1 MKKFAHILVL
11 LILLIGSS
19 FDTLELL
26 VPAQNAYAATEK
38 NQQSKNAPRELVN
51 DELIISRSAHQLSV
65 TVHQQSIK
73 QHPQFLPSGSLL
85 LQQLQLPPPVTP
97 QAQQQP
103 GYGHL
108 FRYYL
113 F

>member
-26 VPAQNAYAATEK
+26 VPAQKPCTSAEK
-38 NQQSKNAPRELVN
+38 NQHSKNTQRELVN
-51 DELIISRSAHQLSV
+51 DELIMNRSAQQPSV
-65 TVHQQSIK
+65 TAAQRSLQ
-73 QHPQFLPSGSLL
+73 QHPQFLPPDAPL
-85 LQQLQLPPPVTP
+85 LQLLQLPPPVTP
-97 QAQQQP
+97 LAKQQP
-103 GYGHL
+103 GYGTL

>member
-1 MKKFAHILVL
+1 MRKFAHILAL

-26 VPAQNAYAATEK
+26 VPAQKTGASAEK
-38 NQQSKNAPRELVN
+38 NQQGKSSQRELVN

-65 TVHQQSIK
+65 TAARQSLK
-73 QHPQFLPSGSLL
+73 QHPLYLPPGALL
-85 LQQLQLPPPVTP
+85 RQLPPPVTSM
-97 QAQQQP
+97 AKQQP
-103 GYGHL
+103 GYGTL